1 MATTTFS
8 PAHIGA
14 HIAGE
19 ARSDRSLLRRMFD
32 HMVKAREAEAKR
44 RMATTF
50 WTYSDETLS
59 NMGLTRDELARWH
72 SGATD

>member
-8 PAHIGA
+8 PAHIGGA
-14 HIAGE
+14 TE
-19 ARSDRSLLRRMFD
+19 ARQGRSLARRILD
-32 HMVKAREAEAKR
+32 HMISAREAEAKR

-50 WTYSDETLS
+50 WTYSDQSLADI
-59 NMGLTRDELARWH
+59 GLTREELARWH